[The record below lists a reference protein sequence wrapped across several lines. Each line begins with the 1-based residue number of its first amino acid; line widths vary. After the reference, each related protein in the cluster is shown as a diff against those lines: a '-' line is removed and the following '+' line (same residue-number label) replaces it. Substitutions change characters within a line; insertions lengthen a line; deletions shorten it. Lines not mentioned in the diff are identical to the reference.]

1 PQRPPLRP
9 QAGPLHRSTAA
20 IVQRETR
27 RQVYDPNLDQVMWS
41 SHGEYQHNRSRS
53 RGAAQ
58 AGVADTEENNESGG

>member
-1 PQRPPLRP
+1 YTGPRPP
-9 QAGPLHRSTAA
+9 

>member
-1 PQRPPLRP
+1 
-9 QAGPLHRSTAA
+9 
-20 IVQRETR
+20 ETR